1 MTKLEQLKLEYARL
15 KKDVEFFLK
24 QERVNHEFAEE
35 SEKKMKT
42 VEKEIKEIEDDK
54 RLFECVDYIMK
65 YCRRKNYCCDE
76 CKFYTEI
83 GEFNK
88 TNCMLRNNF
97 PEYWTN
103 LKR

>member
-1 MTKLEQLKLEYARL
+1 MTKLEQLKLDYTRL
-15 KKDVEFFLK
+15 KNDLEFY
-24 QERVNHEFAEE
+24 QNHERETHKYAEDC
-35 SEKKMKT
+35 EKKMKIIE
-42 VEKEIKEIEDDK
+42 EKIKEIEDDK